1 MFGYV
6 SQNLGWRWIEWIEMI
21 MAGVTTVIVFVVCQ
35 ETRGSVI
42 LSRRAKRLSKETGLD
57 YRCRADEERAS
68 LLVLMKTGVSRP
80 VWFLLTEPI
89 GMHSTAARFRRLI
102 EVVYSH
108 LIVYLGRLCLGM
120 SVWRKPIDQLSGT
133 AF

>member
-68 LLVLMKTGVSRP
+68 LLILMKTGVSRP

-89 GMHSTAARFRRLI
+89 GARSSETTQQSAKDI
-102 EVVYSH
+102 CSH
-108 LIVYLGRLCLGM
+108 LIVYMGRVCMGLFVRG
-120 SVWRKPIDQLSGT
+120 KPDGFCDR
-133 AF
+133 A